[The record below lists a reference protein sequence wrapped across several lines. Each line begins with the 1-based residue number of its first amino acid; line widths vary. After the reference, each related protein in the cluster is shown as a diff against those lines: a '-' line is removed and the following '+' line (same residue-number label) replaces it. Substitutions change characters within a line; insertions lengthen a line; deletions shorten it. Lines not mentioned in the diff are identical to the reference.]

1 MKYIALLLLGAV
13 AARQPESTSLAQI
26 SSNARAEA
34 YGSESDSESDDDN
47 NMLQTG
53 EAIVGDD
60 GIIDALTPQKGACEE
75 RLWLSEDELNW

>member
-47 NMLQTG
+47 SLVQTD
-53 EAIVGDD
+53 IVGDD